1 MQVFKSE
8 VAVKYNA
15 VLGEGPCWDEKR
27 KLLFWIDSVG
37 NKVCISDLKTGATT
51 IFDVGQNVG
60 TLVLTE
66 DDDVVVLGLV
76 DGLYTLNIKTGEL
89 LLKCNP
95 EEGIEGNR
103 LNDGKAD
110 ITGRIWIGSMCVAD
124 NGKEGYDTACK
135 CNLHKVNQDF
145 SYELVDPEVRLSNGM
160 VWTQD
165 QKTMYY
171 VDSPT
176 RYVYQYDFDVEKG
189 TISNRRV
196 CVEIDPELGV
206 GDGMD
211 IDEDGNLWIAHYTG
225 WCVGKWDPRTGKML
239 AKVNVPVSRVTSCA
253 FGGENQDELYITTAS
268 MNAEQD
274 DVAQPDAGCVFVA
287 KNLGTKGYP
296 FWRFK
301 G

>member
-1 MQVFKSE
+1 M
-8 VAVKYNA
+8 
-15 VLGEGPCWDEKR
+15 
-27 KLLFWIDSVG
+27 
-37 NKVCISDLKTGATT
+37 
-51 IFDVGQNVG
+51 
-60 TLVLTE
+60 
-66 DDDVVVLGLV
+66 
-76 DGLYTLNIKTGEL
+76 
-89 LLKCNP
+89 
-95 EEGIEGNR
+95 
-103 LNDGKAD
+103 
-110 ITGRIWIGSMCVAD
+110 AD

-135 CNLHKVNQDF
+135 CNLHKVNQDYT
-145 SYELVDPEVRLSNGM
+145 YELVDPEVRLSNGM

-176 RYVYQYDFDVEKG
+176 RYVYQYDFDAEKG

-196 CVEIDPELGV
+196 CIEIDPVLGV

-239 AKVNVPVSRVTSCA
+239 GKVNVPVSRVTSCA

-287 KNLGTKGYP
+287 KDLGTKGYP

>member
-1 MQVFKSE
+1 MQKFKCE
-8 VAVKYNA
+8 VAVKYA
-15 VLGEGPCWDEKR
+15 AILGEGPCWDEKR
-27 KLLFWIDSVG
+27 NLLFWIDSIG
-37 NKVCISDLKTGATT
+37 NKACISDLKTGATT

-66 DDDVVVLGLV
+66 DDDVVILGLE
-76 DGLYTLNIKTGEL
+76 DGVYSLNIKTGEL
-89 LLKCNP
+89 VFKCNP

-110 ITGRIWIGSMCVAD
+110 ITGRIWIGSMCIAD
-124 NGKEGYDTACK
+124 NGKEGYDTSCK
-135 CNLHKVNQDF
+135 CNLHKVNPDF

-176 RYVYQYDFDVEKG
+176 RHVYKYDFDAEKG
-189 TISNRRV
+189 TISNKTPV
-196 CVEIDPELGV
+196 IDVPAELGI

-211 IDEDGNLWIAHYTG
+211 IDADGNLWIAHYTG
-225 WCVGKWDPRTGKML
+225 WCVGKWDPRTGEMI
-239 AKVNVPVSRVTSCA
+239 AKIDVPVNRVTSCA
-253 FGGENQDELYITTAS
+253 FGGENYDQLFITTA
-268 MNAEQD
+268 AKFADTDEI
-274 DVAQPDAGCVFVA
+274 AQPDAGCVFVA
-287 KNLGTKGYP
+287 RDLGTHGYP